1 MCAPFHGDLLQSKNN
16 NEYSLYAHITLLIFD
31 NAKIVLL
38 IFLIYVLPIVGEKT
52 MAIFH
57 MSAQTI
63 SRSKGHSSVAAAA
76 YRHGEKM
83 TDEHTGEIHDYS
95 KKKGSF

>member
-1 MCAPFHGDLLQSKNN
+1 
-16 NEYSLYAHITLLIFD
+16 
-31 NAKIVLL
+31 
-38 IFLIYVLPIVGEKT
+38 

-76 YRHGEKM
+76 YR
-83 TDEHTGEIHDYS
+83 
-95 KKKGSF
+95 

>member
-1 MCAPFHGDLLQSKNN
+1 
-16 NEYSLYAHITLLIFD
+16 
-31 NAKIVLL
+31 
-38 IFLIYVLPIVGEKT
+38 

-76 YRHGEKM
+76 YRHGEKLM
-83 TDEHTGEIHDYS
+83 DEHTGEIHDYS
-95 KKKGSF
+95 KKKRYFRQCDINTTRSRSKIFKT

>member
-1 MCAPFHGDLLQSKNN
+1 MCFQYQ
-16 NEYSLYAHITLLIFD
+16 EI
-31 NAKIVLL
+31 
-38 IFLIYVLPIVGEKT
+38 KT

-76 YRHGEKM
+76 YRHGEKLM
-83 TDEHTGEIHDYS
+83 DEHTGEIHDYS
-95 KKKGSF
+95 KK

>member
-1 MCAPFHGDLLQSKNN
+1 
-16 NEYSLYAHITLLIFD
+16 
-31 NAKIVLL
+31 
-38 IFLIYVLPIVGEKT
+38 

-76 YRHGEKM
+76 YRHGEKLM
-83 TDEHTGEIHDYS
+83 DEHTGEIHDYS
-95 KKKGSF
+95 KKKGISDSVILIPQEADQRFLKPEYLWNTIEKSEKRKDAQLAR

>member
-1 MCAPFHGDLLQSKNN
+1 
-16 NEYSLYAHITLLIFD
+16 
-31 NAKIVLL
+31 
-38 IFLIYVLPIVGEKT
+38 

-57 MSAQTI
+57 MSAQRIT
-63 SRSKGHSSVAAAA
+63 RSKGHSSVAAAA

-95 KKKGSF
+95 KKKEFPTVWY